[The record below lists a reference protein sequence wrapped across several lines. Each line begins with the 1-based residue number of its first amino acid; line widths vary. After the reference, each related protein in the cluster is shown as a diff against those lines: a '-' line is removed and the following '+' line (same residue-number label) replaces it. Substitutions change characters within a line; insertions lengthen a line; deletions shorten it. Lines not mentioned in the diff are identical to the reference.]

1 MDRDSRNPAWIR
13 LVPYAESEGYLRSL
27 YDRVKSP
34 GGQIDN
40 VMRAHSL
47 RPHTM
52 EGHSALYKSV
62 LHHTGNTL
70 PVWFLECLGIYT
82 SLANRCDYSV
92 AHHFAGL
99 TRLLAD
105 EAKAKA
111 IYEALAA
118 GAPERSF
125 AGKELALLRYV
136 RKLTLAPQ
144 KMEQGD
150 IAALRAAGAEDGEIF
165 EANQV
170 CAYFNYSNRLLNGLG
185 VTTQGDVLGYSPPN
199 TGTLDQWEHV

>member
-1 MDRDSRNPAWIR
+1 MTSWIR
-13 LVPYAESEGYLRSL
+13 MLQYEESEGYLRQL
-27 YDRVKSP
+27 YDRVKGP
-34 GGQIDN
+34 GGSIDN
-40 VMRAHSL
+40 VMKIHSL

-62 LHHTGNTL
+62 LHHTGNTT

-99 TRLLAD
+99 TRLVKD
-105 EAKAKA
+105 EARSNA

-118 GAPERSF
+118 GAPERIF

-136 RKLTLAPQ
+136 RKLTLQPQ
-144 KMEQGD
+144 KMEEAD
-150 IAALRAAGAEDGEIF
+150 VVACRDAGCTDAEIF

-185 VTTQGDVLGYSPPN
+185 VTTQGDLLGYSPPN
-199 TGTLDQWEHV
+199 TNKLDDWEHQ